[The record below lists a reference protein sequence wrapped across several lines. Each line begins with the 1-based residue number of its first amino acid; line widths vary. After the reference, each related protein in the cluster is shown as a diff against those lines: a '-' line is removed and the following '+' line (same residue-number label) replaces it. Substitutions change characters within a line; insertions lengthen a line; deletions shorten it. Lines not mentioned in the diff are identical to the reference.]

1 MVNLLQKKA
10 NEKYLKLELS
20 SNGVEK
26 DVSVVSD

>member
-10 NEKYLKLELS
+10 NEKALKLELS